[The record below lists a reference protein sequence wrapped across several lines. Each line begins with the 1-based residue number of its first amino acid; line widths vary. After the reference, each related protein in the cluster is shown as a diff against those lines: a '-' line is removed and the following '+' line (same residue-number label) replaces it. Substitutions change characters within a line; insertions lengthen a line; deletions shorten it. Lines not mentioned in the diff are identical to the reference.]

1 MSDELSINILELRE
15 QLEKRLSDISKITE
29 INDIILLVVEKN
41 LAAVKKDLE
50 TIGRGGGTMKIIENS
65 LRILASTTKN
75 PEVVELKSIIKEQ
88 LLVLYTGSLET
99 FLSDVIR
106 TIGNT
111 QPDFFKFRTENENI
125 TFNQAMLQSGFTL
138 GDAILEHI
146 ENKKYSFQDL
156 KSTLDVYSNYL
167 AIELD
172 VEEYKDQLILM
183 AATRHIV
190 VHNSSLVDR
199 KFLKQVRDTVYKDT
213 YKLGKHIEVDDS
225 LIEGSKSS
233 IASLADQIVSS
244 IVNREEV

>member
-1 MSDELSINILELRE
+1 
-15 QLEKRLSDISKITE
+15 
-29 INDIILLVVEKN
+29 
-41 LAAVKKDLE
+41 
-50 TIGRGGGTMKIIENS
+50 
-65 LRILASTTKN
+65 
-75 PEVVELKSIIKEQ
+75 
-88 LLVLYTGSLET
+88 
-99 FLSDVIR
+99 
-106 TIGNT
+106 
-111 QPDFFKFRTENENI
+111 
-125 TFNQAMLQSGFTL
+125 MLQSGFTL

-183 AATRHIV
+183 AAARHIV